1 MQTHAP
7 YIQLHTQSHIH
18 VHRHKERKP
27 LHINKDQEDT
37 TDISTFTPKL
47 RAPNFI
53 KQILMDR
60 KGQRH
65 PHIIAAG
72 DFSKLISF
80 LDRSSKQRSA
90 KKTHS

>member
-1 MQTHAP
+1 MYIDIKKESHYILTKGPTH
-7 YIQLHTQSHIH
+7 
-18 VHRHKERKP
+18 
-27 LHINKDQEDT
+27 QEDT